1 MNSGLSI
8 YLFIFLSLYIYIYI
22 YIYMK
27 LYIWNFY
34 LSTYIYIYIWNFLYG
49 RSCSINNT
57 KSCVLWVK
65 CMILKIYHLWM
76 VKGIIKLSV
85 IFQLYSVFHKW
96 ALLCWACTIFVQ
108 FRWRFLSL
116 RASLVAQMV
125 KNPSAMWDTC
135 PWSLIWED
143 PLEKGMA
150 IHSSILAWR
159 IPWTDK
165 LQSVGSLTVWQL
177 SNFHFYFILAFS
189 SVQSL
194 SSVWLFAT
202 PWTAACQD
210 SLSITNSQ
218 S

>member
-1 MNSGLSI
+1 MLALMNSGLSI
-8 YLFIFLSLYIYIYI
+8 YLF
-22 YIYMK
+22 
-27 LYIWNFY
+27 FY
-34 LSTYIYIYIWNFLYG
+34 LSTYIYIYMYMYIYLKFFIW

-76 VKGIIKLSV
+76 VQGIIKLSV

-108 FRWRFLSL
+108 FRWEFLSL

-150 IHSSILAWR
+150 IHSCILAWR

-189 SVQSL
+189 LVQSL

-202 PWTAACQD
+202 PWMAAFQD
-210 SLSITNSQ
+210 SLSITNSR